1 MFDVFSLFR
10 LYLSQEMLELT
21 AMIVMDEEFKSAAAE
36 ETLQYQKDVRAL
48 ELKVI
53 NLIVPKDKDDS
64 HDAILEIRAASGG
77 REAAIFAMEM
87 FTMYSKFCTWKN
99 WKFDLLS
106 KSENSEGGL
115 KDASAS
121 VIGKDV
127 FSFLKVRLDSSFLL
141 NFNKMLEKKIIIFF
155 YSFFKKF
162 YTTWNPKSS
171 YKNNTTYTN

>member
-1 MFDVFSLFR
+1 MVIRSLMFDVFSLFL
-10 LYLSQEMLELT
+10 LYLSQEILELA

-127 FSFLKVRLDSSFLL
+127 FSFLKVRLDSSFLF
-141 NFNKMLEKKIIIFF
+141 NFNKMLEKKIFF
-155 YSFFKKF
+155 FFLF
-162 YTTWNPKSS
+162 FF
-171 YKNNTTYTN
+171 